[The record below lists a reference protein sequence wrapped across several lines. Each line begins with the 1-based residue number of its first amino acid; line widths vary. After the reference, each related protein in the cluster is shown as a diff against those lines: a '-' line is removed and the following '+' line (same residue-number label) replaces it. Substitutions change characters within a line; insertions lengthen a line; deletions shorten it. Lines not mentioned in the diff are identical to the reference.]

1 MEEVK
6 SKKLKEKEGLLALSP
21 LLVFVVLYLVTSII
35 VQDFYKVPLTVAF
48 LLSGIYA
55 VGTSRSQSL
64 DECIS
69 VYSRGAGSPKMMLM
83 LWIFVLAGAF
93 AKTTQDMGGVDAVVN
108 LVLSLMPGNMLLAGL
123 FLVSCFV
130 SMSIGTST
138 GTVAA
143 LVPIAVGI
151 AQATGASV
159 PMMAAAVIGGSFF
172 GDNLS
177 FISDTTIAA
186 TQTQECRMRDKFRV
200 NLYITVPVAVLI
212 FFVYVF
218 KGIGMEIPVHS
229 QTVEWLK
236 VLPYFV
242 VLGLALI
249 GVNVMAVLASGL
261 FLTGIIGIYCG
272 SYDIYG
278 WMASAGSGIQ
288 GMGDIIIVTMM
299 AGGLFEIVSEN
310 GGIGYLID
318 KLSNR
323 VHSGRGAELSVA
335 LMVSLTNVCTANNT
349 VAILTV
355 GNIAK
360 KIGNRF
366 GVDYCKCAS
375 ILDTF
380 SCSVQGLLPYGM
392 QLMMASGLTA
402 LSPVEFLPWLYYPFA
417 LGCFALLSILL
428 RYPRK
433 YSSRPCRKAV
443 LSVRCR

>member
-177 FISDTTIAA
+177 FRQLYTI
-186 TQTQECRMRDKFRV
+186 
-200 NLYITVPVAVLI
+200 
-212 FFVYVF
+212 
-218 KGIGMEIPVHS
+218 
-229 QTVEWLK
+229 
-236 VLPYFV
+236 
-242 VLGLALI
+242 
-249 GVNVMAVLASGL
+249 
-261 FLTGIIGIYCG
+261 
-272 SYDIYG
+272 
-278 WMASAGSGIQ
+278 
-288 GMGDIIIVTMM
+288 
-299 AGGLFEIVSEN
+299 
-310 GGIGYLID
+310 
-318 KLSNR
+318 
-323 VHSGRGAELSVA
+323 
-335 LMVSLTNVCTANNT
+335 
-349 VAILTV
+349 
-355 GNIAK
+355 
-360 KIGNRF
+360 
-366 GVDYCKCAS
+366 
-375 ILDTF
+375 
-380 SCSVQGLLPYGM
+380 
-392 QLMMASGLTA
+392 
-402 LSPVEFLPWLYYPFA
+402 
-417 LGCFALLSILL
+417 
-428 RYPRK
+428 
-433 YSSRPCRKAV
+433 RPQ
-443 LSVRCR
+443 

>member
-1 MEEVK
+1 MEEVN

-21 LLVFVVLYLVTSII
+21 LLVFVVLYLATSII

-55 VGTSRSQSL
+55 VGTSRSRSL
-64 DECIS
+64 DECIG
-69 VYSRGAGSPKMMLM
+69 VYSRGAGSPKMM

-93 AKTTQDMGGVDAVVN
+93 AKTTQEMGGVDAVVN

-151 AQATGASV
+151 AQATEASV
-159 PMMAAAVIGGSFF
+159 PMMAAAVIGGSFL

-236 VLPYFV
+236 VFP
-242 VLGLALI
+242 
-249 GVNVMAVLASGL
+249 
-261 FLTGIIGIYCG
+261 
-272 SYDIYG
+272 
-278 WMASAGSGIQ
+278 
-288 GMGDIIIVTMM
+288 
-299 AGGLFEIVSEN
+299 
-310 GGIGYLID
+310 
-318 KLSNR
+318 
-323 VHSGRGAELSVA
+323 
-335 LMVSLTNVCTANNT
+335 
-349 VAILTV
+349 
-355 GNIAK
+355 
-360 KIGNRF
+360 
-366 GVDYCKCAS
+366 
-375 ILDTF
+375 
-380 SCSVQGLLPYGM
+380 
-392 QLMMASGLTA
+392 
-402 LSPVEFLPWLYYPFA
+402 
-417 LGCFALLSILL
+417 
-428 RYPRK
+428 
-433 YSSRPCRKAV
+433 
-443 LSVRCR
+443 